1 MRIEINDCGSQS
13 VSEWI
18 NSYKE
23 EPVIALEKL
32 LFREVYMGNINVL
45 SNEDIVS
52 KLFRSVSPVLI
63 TELDN
68 NILNLIK
75 KHWGTLPKEKSKNLQ
90 KWSADWVS
98 VFRIIGRLRLTKS
111 GNWLGSMSAGEKKRH
126 KTNEKWFEKLNM
138 GPSRNPGGEMEEA
151 LRLYKKPIPKD

>member
-1 MRIEINDCGSQS
+1 MRIEINNCGSQS

-23 EPVIALEKL
+23 KPLIALEKL
-32 LFREVYMGNINVL
+32 LFGEVYMGKINIL

-52 KLFRSVSPVLI
+52 KLFRKVSPVLI

-98 VFRIIGRLRLTKS
+98 VFRIVGLLRLTTTVV
-111 GNWLGSMSAGEKKRH
+111 WLMNIMGSRKERRKA
-126 KTNEKWFEKLNM
+126 NKWFKK
-138 GPSRNPGGEMEEA
+138 
-151 LRLYKKPIPKD
+151 LYKAPCRDPLAEMQSALNLYSKPIPKD

>member
-1 MRIEINDCGSQS
+1 MHIEINNCGSQS

-23 EPVIALEKL
+23 KPVIALEKL
-32 LFREVYMGNINVL
+32 LFKGVYMGDINVL

-52 KLFRSVSPVLI
+52 KLFRNVSPVLI
-63 TELDN
+63 RELDK

-75 KHWGTLPKEKSKNLQ
+75 KHWGTLEKSKNLQ

-98 VFRIIGRLRLTKS
+98 IFRIVGRTRLTKC
-111 GNWLGSMSAGEKKRH
+111 GNWLGNINDSGEKRRKA
-126 KTNEKWFEKLNM
+126 NKWFEKLNM
-138 GPSRNPGGEMEEA
+138 GPSRNPGDEMKEA
-151 LRLYKKPIPKD
+151 LRLYRTPIPKD